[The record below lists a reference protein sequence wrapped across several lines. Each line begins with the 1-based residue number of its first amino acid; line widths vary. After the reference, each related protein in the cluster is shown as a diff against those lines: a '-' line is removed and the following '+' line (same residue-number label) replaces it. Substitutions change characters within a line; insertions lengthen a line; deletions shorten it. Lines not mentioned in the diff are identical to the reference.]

1 MNRKIICALDTG
13 ELDEALRTVKRLA
26 GHVGA
31 FKIGHGLVLPNGL
44 EVIKRLQDVGA
55 DRIFLDLK
63 FHDIPN
69 TVALGVREAA
79 RAGVWMM
86 TLHVSGGPAM
96 MTAAVEE
103 ARSFGEMDAP
113 LLMGVSVLSSID
125 QHVLSDHLGVGR
137 SIQEQMVSLSL
148 LAIECGLDGVICPAP
163 ELKAVRNV
171 VHHNGII
178 VTPGIRL
185 PQDDVHDQVRVGT
198 PQQALADGADYLVI
212 GRPLMQCENPEAT
225 LAAFSERAGSAH

>member
-1 MNRKIICALDTG
+1 
-13 ELDEALRTVKRLA
+13 
-26 GHVGA
+26 
-31 FKIGHGLVLPNGL
+31 
-44 EVIKRLQDVGA
+44 
-55 DRIFLDLK
+55 
-63 FHDIPN
+63 
-69 TVALGVREAA
+69 
-79 RAGVWMM
+79 
-86 TLHVSGGPAM
+86 M